1 MSNRILQMQLKEI
14 EEYNKKSAL
23 LNPKTRAEYVKRTRE
38 LEKREEMRKQY
49 YRKTRLL
56 G

>member
-1 MSNRILQMQLKEI
+1 MNRVLEMQLKEI
-14 EEYNKKSAL
+14 EEANERTAL
-23 LNPKTRAEYVKRTRE
+23 LNPKTRNEYLRRKRE
-38 LEKREEMRKQY
+38 LEKMEEYGKQY

>member
-1 MSNRILQMQLKEI
+1 MNRVLEMQLKEI
-14 EEYNKKSAL
+14 EEANERTAL
-23 LNPKTRAEYVKRTRE
+23 LNPKTRDAYLKRKRE
-38 LEKREEMRKQY
+38 LEKLEEYGKEY